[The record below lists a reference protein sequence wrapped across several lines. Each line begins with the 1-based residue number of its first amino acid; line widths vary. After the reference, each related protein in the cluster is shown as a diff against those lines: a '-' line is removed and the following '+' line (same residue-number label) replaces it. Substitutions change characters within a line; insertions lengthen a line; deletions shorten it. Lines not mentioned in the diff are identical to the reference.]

1 MKKQL
6 YITSFL
12 TACLCSA
19 CQHNEISLYSD
30 SEYPIVFMSEVDVET
45 NTRSNFISQFPE
57 GAQVGMYMFCLA
69 ENGQGGTTPW
79 NGKKMNCLPDKDF
92 ENKALTYNNGVWSY
106 DNLQYWY
113 EQADYLYSFF
123 AYYPY
128 TANAATNQNAGIRV
142 IANTQS
148 NYVGDPTLSY
158 TMPFS
163 GGSVDG
169 TRLEASQ
176 VQDVVY
182 GTNIDRIN
190 NGTPVEIHFSHLL
203 SGLEFRVDN
212 YNETSSVT
220 ITSLKL
226 KGTFYRTVTTRLSEL
241 IKGSEAYSGYF
252 SLISGTSQVF
262 TPNSTQQQVMQDGGE
277 NPAELLLICD
287 IASNSINPEGAACQI
302 DITYKVGEGSDMTA
316 TMTVPT
322 DEMSF
327 QPGVKNI
334 ISLQFLGSQFMLD
347 FRTGDHWTLGG
358 DDDIIFQ

>member
-6 YITSFL
+6 YITSFF

-79 NGKKMNCLPDKDF
+79 NGKKMNCLPDKGF

-106 DNLQYWY
+106 DDLQYWY

-128 TANAATNQNAGIRV
+128 TANAATNENAGIRV
-142 IANTQS
+142 IANTQD

-163 GGSVDG
+163 GGSVDA
-169 TRLEASQ
+169 TLLEASR
-176 VQDVVY
+176 VVDVVY
-182 GTNIDRIN
+182 GTSIDRMN
-190 NGTPVEIHFSHLL
+190 NGTPVEIYFSHLL
-203 SGLEFRVDN
+203 SGLEFKVDN
-212 YNETSSVT
+212 FNETSSVT

-226 KGTFYRTVTTRLSEL
+226 KGTFYRTVTTRLNEL
-241 IKGSEAYSGYF
+241 IKGSGTYSGYF
-252 SLISGTSQVF
+252 SLISENSQVF
-262 TPNSTQQQVMQDGGE
+262 TPNTTQQQVMQNGGE
-277 NPAELLLICD
+277 NPAELLLISD
-287 IASNSINPEGAACQI
+287 IASNSITPEGESCYI
-302 DITYKVGEGSDMTA
+302 DITYKVGEGTA
-316 TMTVPT
+316 ITTTVPVPT
-322 DEMSF
+322 DEMDF
-327 QPGVKNI
+327 QPGTKNI